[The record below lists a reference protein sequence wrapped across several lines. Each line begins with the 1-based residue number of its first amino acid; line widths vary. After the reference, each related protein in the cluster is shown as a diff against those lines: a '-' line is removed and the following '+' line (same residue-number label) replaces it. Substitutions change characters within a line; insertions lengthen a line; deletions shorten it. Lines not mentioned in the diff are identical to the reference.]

1 MMKVKLELEL
11 DEYEGLIELLHTC
24 ADNDEIFIVDHQIA
38 EAVLK
43 QLEEVNY

>member
-1 MMKVKLELEL
+1 MKIRLELEQ
-11 DEYEGLIELLHTC
+11 DDYDGLIELLHTC
-24 ADNDEIFIVDHQIA
+24 ADCEDIFIVDHVIA